1 VIGVKE
7 RTSRF
12 APGRTVRVVLGLV
25 ALTGL
30 VPVAQAAPR
39 TCDLRLS
46 VNPATIPIGARKAR
60 ITFPGELSDVQSR
73 SSSGTTSTPMRTG
86 AGFMTIELTTGPE
99 SVPLA
104 VVAVVGPTICGF
116 STVRIASDGIPP
128 ARGESP
134 FVLLV
139 DPPSL
144 PADREGDALVYVLA
158 VDGLGVPRRGSAPT
172 IRPGVGTMTA
182 VEMISRGVWRGRW
195 HVPAGE
201 ARAVALEAAFGSE
214 PPATVSL
221 ARTPGEAASIEITP
235 DRPGAPGGEG
245 AVSAV
250 IARILDSRG
259 NPTESA
265 LVLESQDAQLQPPV
279 RLERGVYRA
288 QLEVRPGTLG
298 GTALVTARAGRLIAT
313 ATIPI
318 ASPAPAV
325 IRVTHPGVIR
335 PDQSSQTVLEVV
347 VTDAAGNPVVDAPV
361 GSGGAGVFG
370 EPFFIGPGHWALP
383 YRAPRVLS
391 DTTERLIVTAGAAST
406 AVEVRI
412 LSGQAPVTL
421 GLKGGV
427 ALSGGTLGPAA
438 AGELGVWALI
448 GGAQFGL
455 VLDVGWWRFL
465 RTSTAT
471 VGGVPSTYEAKQN
484 YVPILLSLA
493 WRASMGRSWLFWA
506 TAGGGGAL
514 VSNQVQFGSQ
524 APVSE
529 SGFAPAAT
537 GSLSTGPH
545 LGPGS
550 LFLEV
555 RGTWIGDPALTTLSG
570 SSITFLGL
578 LGYRFDVG

>member
-1 VIGVKE
+1 M
-7 RTSRF
+7 
-12 APGRTVRVVLGLV
+12 VLGLV

-30 VPVAQAAPR
+30 VPVARAAPR
-39 TCDLRLS
+39 TCDLRLA

-73 SSSGTTSTPMRTG
+73 ASSGTTSTPMRTG

-116 STVRIASDGIPP
+116 SAVRIASDGTPP
-128 ARGESP
+128 ARGDSP

-214 PPATVSL
+214 PLATVSL

-265 LVLESQDAQLQPPV
+265 IVLESKDAQLQPPV

-325 IRVTHPGVIR
+325 IRVTHPGAIR

-347 VTDAAGNPVVDAPV
+347 VTDAAGNPVADAPV
-361 GSGGAGVFG
+361 GSGGDGVFG

-391 DTTERLIVTAGAAST
+391 DTTERLVVTAGAAST

-427 ALSGGTLGPAA
+427 ALSGGTLGPE
-438 AGELGVWALI
+438 AGGEFGVWALI

-493 WRASMGRSWLFWA
+493 WRASLGRSWLLWA

-555 RGTWIGDPALTTLSG
+555 RATWIGDPALTTLSG